1 MAVLSNVAN
10 GNWTTAATWALVEN
24 TTWTQVLATQET
36 GGTALTTA
44 FQASATFT
52 VPATQTLQGLLLKL
66 QTRVTTGGNTVT
78 ARIFNQTGGA
88 VVANTTV
95 TIDVLDMPNG
105 NAWVYFKFPANAT
118 LNTAT
123 TYRVELTTNVASS
136 ATFFRKNATAANWTF
151 GLVTA
156 TNQAPAA
163 TDQIVVQGINSN
175 FNVFQTLT
183 VTVDNTAA
191 TIYGPNVA
199 GAAAVEISG
208 LGVLQYSTASA
219 VNTQLNLDGN
229 LIINQDG
236 IFRMGQSSAPIASN
250 STAAL
255 KFDVASNV
263 QYGISVRTGGV
274 FQTYGAAKT
283 SRTTLAS
290 TAAPGATTITVNDA
304 ATWNTSDQ
312 VAIATTVRGQIG
324 QSEVV
329 TVSAGATGTSFSVSA
344 LVNEHDGSAS
354 STVARADVVNLTRN
368 VTVQGVSTTLQTYL
382 TTAAVCSVSCNNTS
396 FFFFGSG
403 TAGSRGIE
411 SNVTTGT
418 FSFSGCSFAYFE
430 AASSAGILLNAVNSI
445 ATISDCVFYRH
456 SALAVGMNSLITLTG
471 NTLSVT
477 DCVAIGGTGLGTVAL
492 YNLTVNAGVYTNLV
506 GAGGSVSA
514 FILQSTAITPN
525 LTASNWTAYCCTS
538 SNIQLNT
545 ISENTQSNA
554 LFSNVLSYRSAA
566 DGILIGSS
574 TTGAC
579 INTVVDGGRL
589 FGNATRGM
597 TMGFVFS
604 SFVRNVHIYN
614 ESGYDQPSG
623 VVFNN
628 HVENTYFDSCNIGVI
643 LPHSTADV
651 RDVCPRNEHVAYFR
665 NCLFGSTTEFSG
677 QSNYTP
683 QSAVGSARHDQTA
696 GIQKTFKKYGT
707 ITLDST
713 FYKVA
718 APSQRLTPTDAA
730 QKLLSQEKRIA
741 VPNGQAAEVSVWV
754 RKSIIGDGTPYN
766 GNEVQIKVLADPAI
780 GIASDTVIATSS
792 SFAFGD
798 FQKITGTTPIV
809 TDNGVIRLVA
819 TCDGTTGWVNID
831 LWTVAIV

>member
-1 MAVLSNVAN
+1 MAVLSNVVT
-10 GNWTTAATWALVEN
+10 GNWTASSTWALVEN
-24 TTWTQVLATQET
+24 STWTQVLATQESGT
-36 GGTALTTA
+36 TALTTA

-52 VPATQTLQGLLLKL
+52 VPSIQTLQGLLLKI
-66 QTRVTTGGNTVT
+66 QSRVNTGGNTVT

-95 TIDVLDMPNG
+95 TIDALDMPNG
-105 NAWVYFKFPANAT
+105 NAWVFFKFPANAT

-123 TYRVELTTNVASS
+123 TYRVELASNVASS
-136 ATFFRKNATAANWTF
+136 ATFYRKNVTAANWTF

-163 TDQIVVQGINSN
+163 TDQIVIQGQNSG
-175 FNVFQTLT
+175 FNIFQTLT

-191 TIYGPNVA
+191 TVYGPNVA
-199 GAAAVEISG
+199 GAAAIEVSG
-208 LGVLQYSTASA
+208 LGVLQYSTAGG

-229 LIINQDG
+229 LVLNQDG
-236 IFRMGQSSAPIASN
+236 IFRMGQSSAPIAST
-250 STAAL
+250 STALL
-255 KFDVASNV
+255 KFDNASNV
-263 QYGISVRTGGV
+263 QYGVNVRTGGI
-274 FQTYGAAKT
+274 FQTYGQSKVG
-283 SRTTLAS
+283 RTTLAS
-290 TAAPGATTITVNDA
+290 TAAPGATSITINDT
-304 ATWNTSDQ
+304 ATWNVLDQ
-312 VAIATTVRGQIG
+312 VALATTVRGQIG

-329 TVSAGATGTSFSVSA
+329 GISAGGTGTTFTTSA

-354 STVARADVVNLTRN
+354 STVARADVINLTRN
-368 VTVQGVSTTLQTYL
+368 VTIQGVSTTLQTYL
-382 TTAAVCSVSCNNTS
+382 TTAATCSVSCANTA
-396 FFFFGSG
+396 FYFFGSA
-403 TAGSRGIE
+403 TAGARGLE
-411 SNVTTGT
+411 SNITSGT
-418 FSFSGCSFAYFE
+418 FSFTGCAFAYFE
-430 AASSAGILLNAVNSI
+430 VASSAGILLNAATSI
-445 ATISDCVFYRH
+445 ATVSDCVFYRQ
-456 SALAVGMNSLITLTG
+456 SALAVGMNTAITLTS

-477 DCVAIGGTGLGTVAL
+477 DCVAIGGTAMGTVAL
-492 YNLTVNAGVYTNLV
+492 YNLTANAGTYTNLV

-514 FILQSTAITPN
+514 FILQSNAISPT
-525 LTASNWTAYCCTS
+525 LTSSNWTAYCCTS
-538 SNIQLNT
+538 ANIQLNT
-545 ISENTQSNA
+545 ISENTESNA

-566 DGILIGSS
+566 EGILVGSS

-579 INTVVDGGRL
+579 INTVISGGRL

-604 SFVRNVHIYN
+604 VAVKGLHVYN
-614 ESGYDQPSG
+614 EVGYDQPSG
-623 VVFNN
+623 IVFNN
-628 HVENTYFDSCNIGVI
+628 HIENSYFDDCQIGVI

-696 GIQKTFKKYGT
+696 GVQKMFKKYGT
-707 ITLDST
+707 ITLDSS
-713 FYKVA
+713 FYKVS
-718 APSQRLTPTDAA
+718 APSQRLTPTDAT

-741 VPNGQAAEVSVWV
+741 VPNGQAAEISVWV

-780 GIASDTVIATSS
+780 GISSDTVIATSS
-792 SFAFGD
+792 SYAFGT
-798 FQKITGTTPIV
+798 FEKITGTSPVV
-809 TDNGVIRLVA
+809 TDNGVIRVVA
-819 TCDGTTGWVNID
+819 TCDGTTGWANID